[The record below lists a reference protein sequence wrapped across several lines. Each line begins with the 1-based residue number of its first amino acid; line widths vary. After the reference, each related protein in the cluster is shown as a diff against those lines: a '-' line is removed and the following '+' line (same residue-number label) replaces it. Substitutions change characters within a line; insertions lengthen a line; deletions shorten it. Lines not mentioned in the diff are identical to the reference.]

1 MNFGMAGNLIKDGQQ
16 MFGAWGKE
24 VNVFAS
30 TPGHIFEW
38 ELKIENG
45 QLSKDKKQKIIMQN
59 VSAQLFS
66 LL

>member
-30 TPGHIFEW
+30 TPGHVFEW

-45 QLSKDKKQKIIMQN
+45 
-59 VSAQLFS
+59 
-66 LL
+66 